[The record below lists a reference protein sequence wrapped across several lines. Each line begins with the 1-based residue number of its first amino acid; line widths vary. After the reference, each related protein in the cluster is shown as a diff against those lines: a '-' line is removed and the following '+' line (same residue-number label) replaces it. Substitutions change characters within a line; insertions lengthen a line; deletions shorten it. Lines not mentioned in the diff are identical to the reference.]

1 MSATGWTTGLPQ
13 QASPATDRS
22 GGSAGADSILDL
34 ASQPGVVEALLAA
47 AVIAA
52 LWLVWWRL
60 ASLVRCASSRRALR
74 DYLLGVEQALQ
85 GDLKGAQ
92 KRLSKVLEQDPE
104 NHYARLQLG
113 KVLGELGRNEEAH
126 QHHLYLQTA
135 FAVESLE
142 NELLLARSLLEAQL
156 PQEAAAI
163 AERSLQRAPSNA
175 PACRLLYRARLQ
187 LGDANGAASAGR
199 RLLDSLNDNEERRRF
214 RAELAQGWVTA
225 GTQAWRA
232 NDRKRAAAAAR
243 EARLLGAAPQLPLL
257 EARLRSQEK
266 GLVAVATELAQA
278 SHPGAL
284 VPAVSDPVTES
295 TAPAALPVAT
305 FAGLLAPSRWTC
317 GACEAP
323 LESEVFQCRRCGA
336 TGTAELVEPALVAP
350 IDSATQAM
358 DRIDVNDAHLRRLVR
373 DVLDGRPGARD
384 EVAALQD
391 AAVPELLRAGWRAE
405 GSARERAVEALR
417 SLGPEVLPALFRAA
431 EEASAARILP
441 VGEGPE
447 ALVAATV
454 QGWGAAALPFIEP
467 LFHSQRPGQVRVL
480 VDYFLSLGDVTA
492 FQSVLER
499 VPPMEILHRLN
510 QADAPVLERFLQ
522 AVPRGHFLAESMLL
536 EPTFYRDEAL
546 LAAVDGAAEPD
557 VLIEVMLRRGPTR
570 SLVTALIAATAAPR
584 LSEHATRVLRELG
597 APVLE
602 HCLAAFSNPDVDEAA
617 RRPLADVLVRGGAA
631 AAACIADGFGPAP
644 SASDDR
650 LRALLCAIGDDAVEA
665 LLTAY
670 ERSGWLE
677 KVSAGLVSR
686 HNNRRVQ
693 ILRALGELGSPAARD
708 ALAALAAAERDD
720 NLRIQLQRALHDAGG
735 DDA

>member
-1 MSATGWTTGLPQ
+1 MSARGETAGLPQ
-13 QASPATDRS
+13 QASSSEVHGEGATF
-22 GGSAGADSILDL
+22 ADSLYGL
-34 ASQPGVVEALLAA
+34 ASQPGVVEALLAVAVLGA
-47 AVIAA
+47 A
-52 LWLVWWRL
+52 WLAWWRL
-60 ASLVRCASSRRALR
+60 ASLVRRASSRRGLR

-85 GDLKGAQ
+85 GDLRGAQ

-104 NHYARLQLG
+104 NHFARLQLG
-113 KVLGELGRNEEAH
+113 KVLGELGRSEEAH

-135 FAVESLE
+135 FAVESKE
-142 NELLLARSLLEAQL
+142 NELLLARSLLAAQL

-175 PACRLLYRARLQ
+175 PGWRLLYQARLQ
-187 LGDANGAASAGR
+187 LGDASGAASAGR
-199 RLLDSLNDNEERRRF
+199 KLLDSLRDDEERRRF
-214 RAELAQGWVTA
+214 RAELAQGWVA
-225 GTQAWRA
+225 VGTQAWRA

-243 EARLLGAAPQLPLL
+243 EARLLGASPQLPLL
-257 EARLRSQEK
+257 EARLRSQEQ
-266 GLVAVATELAQA
+266 GLSAVATELARA
-278 SHPGAL
+278 SQPGAL
-284 VPAVSDPVTES
+284 VVTAPDVETGS
-295 TAPAALPVAT
+295 AAPAALPVAT
-305 FAGLLAPSRWTC
+305 FSGLLAPSRWIC

-323 LESEVFQCRRCGA
+323 LESVVLECRRCGA
-336 TGTAELVEPALVAP
+336 TGAAELVEPALVAS

-373 DVLDGRPGARD
+373 DVLDGRPGACD
-384 EVAALQD
+384 EAAALRD

-405 GSARERAVEALR
+405 GSARDRAVEALR

-431 EEASAARILP
+431 EEASAARLLP

-480 VDYFLSLGDVTA
+480 VDYFLGLGDLTA
-492 FQSVLER
+492 FQAVLER

-510 QADAPVLERFLQ
+510 HADASVLQRFLQ

-602 HCLAAFSNPDVDEAA
+602 HCLAAFANPDVDEAA

-631 AAACIADGFGPAP
+631 AAACIADGFGPAA

-650 LRALLCAIGDDAVEA
+650 LRALLHAIGDDAVEA

-693 ILRALGELGSPAARD
+693 ILRALGELGSPAACV
-708 ALAALAAAERDD
+708 ALRTLAAAERDD
-720 NLRIQLQRALHDAGG
+720 NLRLQLQRALHDAGG
-735 DDA
+735 EGA